1 MNDEIVHTTKDGCI
15 DCNLGSDVS
24 IDGNLVAKSDRTHD
38 GSVEFEDES
47 VDEAVARFVR

>member
-24 IDGNLVAKSDRTHD
+24 IDGNLVAKSDRTYD
-38 GSVEFEDES
+38 GSVQFEDES